1 MRRQRFQRGSLRP
14 RKRNGKR
21 YWYAQWREDGR
32 LRSKELGLCSEM
44 TKGEAEAIL
53 AEILRPLNE
62 KAGARTTPQ
71 AFTFE
76 SFVRSVFLEVRRREW
91 KASTAMTSEALIT
104 THLLPELGPLPLKS
118 ITREQMQKLLDAKA
132 RNLAESVVNHLR
144 FHLRDIFN
152 LALGERAVEYNPA
165 LALHTPAKC
174 KPGKERRVLTA
185 AEIRSALG
193 VLPVRERLIFR
204 FGVFEGMRPGEIL
217 GLQIQDL
224 RTQSVL
230 VQRRVYKGDI
240 DSPKT
245 KRSIREVAMTE
256 GTRTLLQEWLEV
268 LKDQTPTAWVF
279 PSETGRTPLSRDN
292 LCRRSIH
299 PRLREIGLGWVNF
312 QVLRR
317 SYATLCR
324 EAGGDAK
331 TRADQMGHHVDVNEN
346 ENEYTMTTLA
356 ARLEASRKLETVV
369 TPENVVT
376 G

>member
-53 AEILRPLNE
+53 AEILRPVNE
-62 KAGARTTPQ
+62 NAGGRALPQ

-104 THLLPELGPLPLKS
+104 THLIPELGPLPLKS

-185 AEIRSALG
+185 ADIRSALD

-224 RTQSVL
+224 RTNSVL
-230 VQRRVYKGDI
+230 VRRRVYKGDI

-256 GTRTLLQEWLEV
+256 GTRTLLREWLDL
-268 LKDQTPTAWVF
+268 LKDQTPTAWLF
-279 PSETGRTPLSRDN
+279 SSETGQTPLSRDN
-292 LCRRSIH
+292 LWRRSIH
-299 PRLREIGLGWVNF
+299 PRLRKIGLGWVNF

-324 EAGGDAK
+324 EAGVDAK

-346 ENEYTMTTLA
+346 EYTMTSLA
-356 ARLEASRKLETVV
+356 ARLEASRKLENVV